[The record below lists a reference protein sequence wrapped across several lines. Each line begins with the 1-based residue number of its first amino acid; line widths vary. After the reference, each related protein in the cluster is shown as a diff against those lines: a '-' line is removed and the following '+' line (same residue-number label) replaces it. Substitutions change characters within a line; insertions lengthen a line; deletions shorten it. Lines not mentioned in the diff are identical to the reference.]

1 MQGAVLATVAVSPG
15 TSTERVVPVHDRL
28 FIGRE
33 CGSID
38 EDHRLIVR
46 DDTVSRHHL
55 EIRLDVD
62 QDQAFVIDVSTN
74 GTRLNGV
81 RIERAMPVRVQP
93 GDRIKVGGTE
103 LEFRSE
109 RFRADDSK
117 DVRGTVKNVELQ
129 PTAMV
134 VGDIITY
141 STISQYTEEGV
152 LLESLD
158 VLYGELRSLLSKHR
172 GTMNNYVGDAFFAV
186 WEVNNDP
193 EAPNHSLRFALD
205 AADMVNQIAPDLPL
219 RDPNGLPIRMGW
231 AAVLGRTAVSYMTGA
246 LIAVLGDATNL
257 AFRLS
262 GLSGRDGRGE
272 ILATRAIVE
281 AAADTG
287 EFSFGPPEDVT
298 VKGRTGTETV
308 FPLTGGASRRPAIPS
323 TRRIVQGTE
332 LP

>member
-1 MQGAVLATVAVSPG
+1 M
-15 TSTERVVPVHDRL
+15 
-28 FIGRE
+28 
-33 CGSID
+33 
-38 EDHRLIVR
+38 
-46 DDTVSRHHL
+46 
-55 EIRLDVD
+55 
-62 QDQAFVIDVSTN
+62 
-74 GTRLNGV
+74 
-81 RIERAMPVRVQP
+81 
-93 GDRIKVGGTE
+93 
-103 LEFRSE
+103 
-109 RFRADDSK
+109 
-117 DVRGTVKNVELQ
+117 KNVELQ

-152 LLESLD
+152 LLETLD
-158 VLYGELRSLLSKHR
+158 ILYGELRSLLSKHR

-193 EAPNHSLRFALD
+193 EAPVHSLRFALD
-205 AADMVNQIAPDLPL
+205 ASDMVNQIAPDLPL
-219 RDPNGLPIRMGW
+219 RDPNGLPVRMGW

-281 AAADTG
+281 AIADND
-287 EFSFGPPEDVT
+287 EFSFGPPEDVS

-308 FPLTGGASRRPAIPS
+308 FPLTGGPSRRPAIPS
-323 TRRIVQGTE
+323 TRRIVLGTDRT
-332 LP
+332 